1 MGEHADDSQN
11 GQVTEPVG
19 ETEVGDAGTE
29 ADASSTDL
37 AKDLLLAGIGV
48 LALTREKAEAIMDDL
63 VKRGSERGGDDPADQ
78 DSPPVRGTARLTDRA
93 ASAMSGLFREVGLV
107 TEPTIEDLEL
117 RVAQLEHRLRILER
131 KAAEAATPGAPP
143 ETRP

>member
-29 ADASSTDL
+29 TDASSTDL
-37 AKDLLLAGIGV
+37 ANELLLAGIGV

-63 VKRGSERGGDDPADQ
+63 VKRGSERSGDDPADQ

-117 RVAQLEHRLRILER
+117 RIAQLEHRLRILER